1 MEESAERDKIRR
13 FGQNL
18 SKIRKGKDLSLE
30 MLANM
35 ADIDMSGLHRIETGK
50 TNPKLSTIFALATAL
65 NINPKEFFE

>member
-1 MEESAERDKIRR
+1 
-13 FGQNL
+13 
-18 SKIRKGKDLSLE
+18 